1 MATDNLMPQS
11 STSVIKHFMLRDSTT
26 GQGLTGKVHSDFT
39 GKYNIAGGAEVTL
52 SFSSGTAGDA
62 YSSGK
67 IVPLGLG
74 KYAWHVPNAVFAS
87 LGNVSAVL
95 SATGGIDVHCEWL
108 IVADSRDVVTKPVNV
123 TQFGGAN
130 GTFASGVPEVKVA
143 SMAADSLNAAA
154 ISADAG
160 AELAA
165 LVETYIVNEGD
176 ATAVM
181 QAIADKIAADWVAG
195 DASPLAIASAVWAN
209 ATRTITGGSLTTA
222 PPTAAAIASEVFDT
236 LTTHPVLEDSYGEL
250 FLDIAASGSATQTK
264 VTQIVNALPTS
275 GHLAGS
281 ADSGGAAV
289 LDSAGRTAIAA
300 AVDVKLTAEH
310 GAGSWAGGGSGGGD
324 NTEVLEAID
333 SMKSII
339 SEWIALNIPT
349 DVRGFPAT
357 IIGGTDI
364 EVPIEIVDS
373 NDDPITEIFGESVE
387 SVQWLFGMGTS
398 ARRARILGSV
408 EWTSDDLLLISM
420 AKADTLSE
428 DDGPR
433 TWMIGCKLTSG
444 EVKWVKTGVTRLIG
458 RQFAEPTTTTTGA

>member
-123 TQFGGAN
+123 TQFGGTN
-130 GTFASGVPEVKVA
+130 GTFASGIPEVKVA

-165 LVETYIVNEGD
+165 LVEAYIVNEGD

-250 FLDIAASGSATQTK
+250 FQNIAAIGAATQTK
-264 VTQIVNALPTS
+264 ASNILDGVGWL
-275 GHLAGS
+275 LADATG
-281 ADSGGAAV
+281 
-289 LDSAGRTAIAA
+289 AIAA
-300 AVDVKLTAEH
+300 PQSATATAVITAFGSTYTVQYAGLTST
-310 GAGSWAGGGSGGGD
+310 G
-324 NTEVLEAID
+324 
-333 SMKSII
+333 
-339 SEWIALNIPT
+339 
-349 DVRGFPAT
+349 VRTAP
-357 IIGGTDI
+357 
-364 EVPIEIVDS
+364 
-373 NDDPITEIFGESVE
+373 
-387 SVQWLFGMGTS
+387 
-398 ARRARILGSV
+398 
-408 EWTSDDLLLISM
+408 
-420 AKADTLSE
+420 TLS
-428 DDGPR
+428 
-433 TWMIGCKLTSG
+433 K
-444 EVKWVKTGVTRLIG
+444 
-458 RQFAEPTTTTTGA
+458 A